1 MSKNKP
7 EIHEII
13 SVKRD
18 NERRQKFVK
27 LAEGRTVNAI
37 KAIRTIGKLGNPNA
51 YEYDEDD
58 VKKIAKALTDE
69 IEAMKT
75 RMRSTRRSELVDFKL

>member
-1 MSKNKP
+1 MSKDAL
-7 EIHEII
+7 EVYGIT
-13 SVKRD
+13 SVIKD

-27 LAEGRTVNAI
+27 LAERRTVNAI
-37 KAIRTIGKLGNPNA
+37 KAIRIIGKLGNPNA
-51 YEYDEDD
+51 YEYVEDD

-75 RMRSTRRSELVDFKL
+75 RMMSTRRSELVDFKL